1 MNVRRYVNMGFVVT
15 GLLAWLVL
23 SPFFRWLME
32 WTVPTWDMNVLGSEF
47 RISDAVGL
55 VAAIIGT
62 MYIWMREDIYT
73 SALEIGNELSKVT
86 WPKWSE
92 TRVATVVVIITTIII
107 AAILGVL
114 DLVWAKITT
123 FIYDI
128 GKPV

>member
-15 GLLAWLVL
+15 GILAWLVL
-23 SPFFRWLME
+23 APFFRWLME
-32 WTVPTWDMNVLGSEF
+32 WLIPSWDMNVLGGEF
-47 RISDAVGL
+47 RVSDLLGL
-55 VAAIIGT
+55 VAAILGT
-62 MYIWMREDIYT
+62 IYIWMREDIYT

-92 TRVATVVVIITTIII
+92 TRVATVVVIITTIIV

-128 GKPV
+128 EKPA

>member
-1 MNVRRYVNMGFVVT
+1 MNVRRYVNMGFVVM

-23 SPFFRWLME
+23 TPFFRWVME
-32 WTVPTWDMNVLGSEF
+32 LVAPTLDVDVIGSEF
-47 RISDAVGL
+47 RVADVVGL
-55 VAAIIGT
+55 VAAVLAT
-62 MYIWMREDIYT
+62 VWYWMKEDVYT

-86 WPKWSE
+86 WPNWNE

-128 GKPV
+128 GKPT